1 MINTPLDGKLLI
13 AVAVICCC
21 LGGAYDSY
29 EELYKATPDYSLHRI
44 RQTAG
49 QADAD
54 RLKDQVDEEKI
65 AAALFHG
72 LLQFRDGQ
80 PHASALQKITWLPL
94 QNEITDS
101 LKCCLD
107 HALIPSS
114 SDTDA
119 VQHAQS
125 VLANQLQSLGM
136 PLPTT
141 GWRITSVSWSRRID
155 DTHAEITLYL
165 AHPVLPQAIPCTI
178 AMERTAPKEWHITNI
193 VHAAAMFQALQQ
205 AYLQALETENAPI
218 HKKIDAVLEITD
230 VSSSL
235 VRGDDPDHVFLRMQY
250 TPVFHQP
257 RQDILEAKGVY
268 ELRRRTDHVLLFTA
282 PLRLSLSSHA
292 TTRLSQFRLNPHIP
306 AQENLADRETLAETE
321 STLRLTSVTLRD
333 GTTYALQTTLA
344 P

>member
-21 LGGAYDSY
+21 LGGAYGSY

-44 RQTAG
+44 RQAAG

-54 RLKDQVDEEKI
+54 RLKGQVDEEKI

-80 PHASALQKITWLPL
+80 PHASALQKLAWLPL
-94 QNEITDS
+94 QNEITDA

-107 HALIPSS
+107 HALTPS

-119 VQHAQS
+119 IQHAQS
-125 VLANQLQSLGM
+125 VLASQLQSLGM
-136 PLPTT
+136 PLPAT
-141 GWRITSVSWSRRID
+141 GWRIASVSWSRRID
-155 DTHAEITLYL
+155 DTHAEITLYIS
-165 AHPVLPQAIPCTI
+165 HPVLQQSIPCTI
-178 AMERTAPKEWHITNI
+178 TMERTAPKEWHVTGI
-193 VHAAAMFQALQQ
+193 VQAAETFQALQQ
-205 AYLQALETENAPI
+205 AYQQALETENAPI
-218 HKKIDAVLEITD
+218 RKKIDAVLEIID

-235 VRGDDPDHVFLRMQY
+235 VRGDDPAHVFLRMQY

-268 ELRRRTDHVLLFTA
+268 ELRRRTDHALLFTA

-306 AQENLADRETLAETE
+306 AQEDLAGRETLDETE
-321 STLRLTSVTLRD
+321 STLRITSVTLRN
-333 GTTYALQTTLA
+333 GTTYTLQTTLA

>member
-1 MINTPLDGKLLI
+1 MRDTPIDGKLLI
-13 AVAVICCC
+13 AAAVICCC

-29 EELYKATPDYSLHRI
+29 EEIYKATPDYSLHYI
-44 RQTAG
+44 QQAAG

-54 RLKDQVDEEKI
+54 ELKDRVDEEKI
-65 AAALFHG
+65 AASLFHG
-72 LLQFRDGQ
+72 AMEFRAGQ
-80 PHASALQKITWLPL
+80 PHASALQKIAWLPL

-101 LKCCLD
+101 LKRCLD
-107 HALIPSS
+107 NALIPSS
-114 SDTDA
+114 DTEA

-141 GWRITSVSWSRRID
+141 GWRIASVSWSRRID
-155 DTHAEITLYL
+155 NTHAEITLYL
-165 AHPVLPQAIPCTI
+165 AHPILPQAIPCTI
-178 AMERTAPKEWHITNI
+178 AMERTAPKEWHITDI
-193 VHAAAMFQALQQ
+193 VHAAAMFQSLQQ
-205 AYLQALETENAPI
+205 AYLQALEKENAPI
-218 HKKIDAVLEITD
+218 RQHIDAVLEITN

-235 VRGDDPDHVFLRMQY
+235 VRSDDSTQVFLRMQY

-268 ELRRRTDHVLLFTA
+268 ELRRRTDHALLFTA
-282 PLRLSLSSHA
+282 PVRLSLSSHTA
-292 TTRLSQFRLNPHIP
+292 TRLSQFRLNPHIP
-306 AQENLADRETLAETE
+306 DQEDLAGRDTLEGTD

-333 GTTYALQTTLA
+333 GTTYTLQTTLT